1 MLLFRLHSSR
11 VSAPLAVRP
20 DPARVFPVQAVAC
33 SSNGQIFS
41 SSFVQLDKIDP
52 VKIPIHSRDY
62 PVGIPA
68 ESRDYP
74 VLIPS
79 PERDLTGSLRV
90 SPLDNGIDLKR
101 LFTRISRD

>member
-1 MLLFRLHSSR
+1 MLLFRLHSYR
-11 VSAPLAVRP
+11 VNALLAVRP
-20 DPARVFPVQAVAC
+20 DPAPVFPVQAVAC
-33 SSNGQIFS
+33 SSNGQFFS

-62 PVGIPA
+62 PV
-68 ESRDYP
+68 
-74 VLIPS
+74 LIPS
-79 PERDLTGSLRV
+79 PERDLTGSWRV